1 MEEHEVR
8 DTLAAEFFLHRIRTT
23 VNECEDINELR
34 DLVVQLVDLIQRQKA
49 VFRQLMG
56 KELDLDL

>member
-8 DTLAAEFFLHRIRTT
+8 DTLAAEFFLHRIRTS

-49 VFRQLMG
+49 VFRQLVG

>member
-1 MEEHEVR
+1 VR
-8 DTLAAEFFLHRIRTT
+8 DTLAAEFFLHRIRTS

-49 VFRQLMG
+49 VFRQLVG

>member
-8 DTLAAEFFLHRIRTT
+8 DTLAAEFFLHRIRTS

-34 DLVVQLVDLIQRQKA
+34 DLVVQLVDLVQRQKA
-49 VFRQLMG
+49 VFRQLVG